1 MKAWNRSCEFW
12 VADDNS
18 WWDQKTYVTSCSCVH
33 RLWCA
38 DIIPCFFVPQ
48 WRPECDWQ
56 CSLYLQC
63 VPEGYWQ
70 GWLHSDP
77 RRCQWSGGEDVP
89 HLGQSCGE
97 YYFFIFILINL
108 PSDLFLQGKS
118 FFLHLSFALK
128 VISSLHPV
136 MLSLSW
142 NPHLPHFFYFY
153 KGALV
158 SVFLLSL
165 LFIWLSLLS
174 Y

>member
-38 DIIPCFFVPQ
+38 DIIPCLFVPQ

-63 VPEGYWQ
+63 VPEGYWE

-97 YYFFIFILINL
+97 YYFFISILINL

-118 FFLHLSFALK
+118 FFSTPELCFKSHLQSPSCNAQFELK
-128 VISSLHPV
+128 STSSPL
-136 MLSLSW
+136 
-142 NPHLPHFFYFY
+142 
-153 KGALV
+153 
-158 SVFLLSL
+158 FLFL
-165 LFIWLSLLS
+165 
-174 Y
+174 